1 MPLGQRA
8 ALFTVGLVAATAS
21 AAAVLVI
28 DHLPDHE
35 AGSRVAVMPAPDLR
49 ETAVDMESEVNRLF
63 RGRNAFELSDGAL
76 ADVER
81 TIGRLR
87 YMAETL
93 REVERAQRRVAYLQ
107 AAE

>member
-1 MPLGQRA
+1 MPTKNARD
-8 ALFTVGLVAATAS
+8 VGFCVVDANADPIANTLARRVRE
-21 AAAVLVI
+21 AAA
-28 DHLPDHE
+28 
-35 AGSRVAVMPAPDLR
+35 
-49 ETAVDMESEVNRLF
+49 DMESEVNRLF

-76 ADVER
+76 TDIER
-81 TIGRLR
+81 TIGRLK

>member
-1 MPLGQRA
+1 MPTKNARD
-8 ALFTVGLVAATAS
+8 VGFCVVDANADPIAS
-21 AAAVLVI
+21 ALARRVREAA
-28 DHLPDHE
+28 
-35 AGSRVAVMPAPDLR
+35 G
-49 ETAVDMESEVNRLF
+49 DMESEVNRLF

-76 ADVER
+76 TDIER
-81 TIGRLR
+81 TIGRLK

>member
-1 MPLGQRA
+1 MPTQNARDVGFCVLDANADPIANTLARRVREA
-8 ALFTVGLVAATAS
+8 AG
-21 AAAVLVI
+21 
-28 DHLPDHE
+28 
-35 AGSRVAVMPAPDLR
+35 
-49 ETAVDMESEVNRLF
+49 DMESEVNRLF

-76 ADVER
+76 ADIER
-81 TIGRLR
+81 TIGRLK